1 MQQGYYEAAIQKA
14 GDGYRQSHSNDPAW
28 PWRFRILQ
36 AEALMRNRQLK
47 DSLELLAEDPPS
59 NLPVEIAARKRIV
72 QGQALCR
79 FNRGADG
86 QAVLNQAESL
96 LPSGSTALHAELAF
110 ARGYCAF
117 STPPVARQY
126 FEKAADL
133 ARGTDPF
140 IAASA
145 LGNIGYLAS
154 REGRLDEA
162 IDWFKKVVPLAQAAN
177 SQLLEEKTLGNLGDS
192 YTTLG
197 DYKRAIDNSERAE
210 RIAAD
215 IGRLDDQESWLVDLG
230 VCYAA
235 LTGDYP
241 GKAEE
246 SYLKALSIASNLHDA
261 DISRRSLHDLTQ
273 LAIKEHDLIK
283 AETYWKREVALT
295 GPAELH
301 DVDASLDEAEISL
314 GRKNLAKARQ
324 LFQSIVQNPKASSL
338 RRAVALALLGK
349 IYWTENNPAQ
359 ADRKFQQGVHTIED
373 ALSRLKEEYRVS
385 FIDQYRYF
393 DTYIGFL
400 VAQGRPALALQLA
413 EHIRALAQ
421 GANPGKTTP
430 ELNISTIQRRLKDR
444 NQIILDYQLTDDE
457 SYLWVITPKLFR
469 VFHLPSHHDLH
480 PLIDAYN
487 GAIQDQRRLDDSFAG
502 QELYKALVQ
511 PAEKFIPAGSEVMIV
526 PSKILCLVN
535 FETLVVPGNKP
546 HYWIEDVVVQNLGS
560 LQSMVGSRTTRGQ
573 NAKELLLMGAPE
585 EVNASFPVLKHAAD
599 EIERVRSHYP
609 APREQV
615 ISGAGATPQSYKSSN
630 PHEYRFIHFVTHGIA
645 NEMVPMES
653 AIVLSGA
660 AGSYKLYARD
670 IIAIPLDADLVTISA
685 CYGAGKRWYVSEGMV
700 GLGWAFMRAGA
711 RQVVAAL
718 WEVDD
723 ASTPRLMDDFYTELN
738 KGKRVADA
746 LRLAKLALLHSDD
759 VHSRP
764 YYWASLQLYTRS

>member
-1 MQQGYYEAAIQKA
+1 
-14 GDGYRQSHSNDPAW
+14 
-28 PWRFRILQ
+28 
-36 AEALMRNRQLK
+36 MRNRQPK
-47 DSLELLAEDPPS
+47 DSIELLAENPPS
-59 NLPVEIAARKRIV
+59 NLPVEISARKQIV

-79 FNRGADG
+79 SNRRSDG
-86 QAVLNQAESL
+86 EAALLEAERL
-96 LPSGSTALHAELAF
+96 LPSSATSLHAELAF

-117 STPPVARQY
+117 DAPPVAKEY
-126 FEKAADL
+126 FEKAAEL
-133 ARGTDPF
+133 ARGSDPF

-145 LGNIGYLAS
+145 LGNIGYLAGKD
-154 REGRLDEA
+154 GRRDEA
-162 IDWFKKVVPLAQAAN
+162 IDWFQKVVPLAQAAN
-177 SQLLEEKTLGNLGDS
+177 SRLLEEKTLGNLGNNYVS
-192 YTTLG
+192 LG

-261 DISRRSLHDLTQ
+261 DISRRSLHNLTQ
-273 LAIKEHDLIK
+273 LAIKEHDLAK
-283 AETYWKREVALT
+283 AETYWKQEVALN
-295 GPAELH
+295 GPVELN

-314 GRKNLAKARQ
+314 ARQNLAKAGQ
-324 LFQSIVQNPKASSL
+324 LFQSIVQNPKASAL
-338 RRAVALALLGK
+338 RRAVALAHLGK
-349 IYWTENNPAQ
+349 IYWTENKPVQ
-359 ADRKFQQGVHTIED
+359 ADRMFQQAVYTIEET
-373 ALSRLKEEYRVS
+373 LSKLKEEYRVS
-385 FIDQYRYF
+385 FMDQYPYF

-400 VAQGRPALALQLA
+400 VAQGKPVQALQLA

-421 GANPGKTTP
+421 GATPGKTQAR
-430 ELNISTIQRRLKDR
+430 LNVTKIQSRLKDR

-457 SYLWVITPKLFR
+457 SFLWVITPKLFK
-469 VFHLPSHHDLH
+469 VFHLPSHHELH
-480 PLIDAYN
+480 PLIDSN
-487 GAIQDQRRLDDSFAG
+487 NSAIQDQRRLDDSFAG

-511 PAEKFIPAGSEVMIV
+511 PAEKLIPAGSEVMIV

-535 FETLVVPGNKP
+535 FETLIVPGNKP

-560 LQSMVGSRTTRGQ
+560 LLSSAGSRMSRNR
-573 NAKELLLMGAPE
+573 NAKELFLMGAPE
-585 EVNASFPVLKHAAD
+585 EVNSTFPVLKHAAD
-599 EIERVRSHYP
+599 EIERVRNHYP
-609 APREQV
+609 APQELV
-615 ISGAGATPQSYKSSN
+615 ISGASATPQSYKSSN
-630 PHEYRFIHFVTHGIA
+630 PQAYRFIHFVTHGIA
-645 NEMVPMES
+645 NEMAPMES
-653 AIVLSGA
+653 AIVLSGP

-746 LRLAKLALLHSDD
+746 LRLAKLAMLHSDD
-759 VHSRP
+759 VHNRA
-764 YYWASLQLYTRS
+764 YYWGSLQLYTGF